1 MKFYIPNMSCGGCAR
16 GVTRAI
22 QNVDA
27 NAKVNVDLES
37 KWVDVDSSAQT
48 NSLAAA
54 LTAADFPPQDQA

>member
-27 NAKVNVDLES
+27 NAKVTVDLES
-37 KWVDVDSSAQT
+37 KWVDVDSNAQA

-54 LTAADFPPQDQA
+54 LTAADSPPQDQA

>member
-1 MKFYIPNMSCGGCAR
+1 MKFYIRNMSCGGCAR

-37 KWVDVDSSAQT
+37 KWVDVDSSAQA

-54 LTAADFPPQDQA
+54 LIAADFPPQDQA